1 MNHLDL
7 YPLLPLIIIGA
18 IPVLIMLA
26 VAVKRNHT
34 VTFVISILG
43 LAASFVSIFYV
54 YNSGLPSEST
64 LIVIDKFGLFFTGLF
79 VLAVIAILILSYGYL
94 EQRNYRKEEY
104 YILMILA
111 LLGSSVLAVSKH
123 FVALFLGLEVL
134 SVSLYTLISYFRE
147 NEKAAEAGIKYLVL
161 AAASSAFLL
170 FGMALV
176 YFEAG
181 SMDFALIGERLQEFG
196 VSTLFYTGLGIMVIG
211 VGFKL
216 AVVPFHLW
224 TPDVYEGA
232 SSPVTAFI
240 ASVSKGGMFA
250 VLFRFFLEI
259 NAYNFTTTLL
269 IFTIIAVASMIAG
282 NLLALLQQN
291 VKRILAYSSIS
302 HLGYM
307 LVAFIAGGNFGV
319 EAVTF
324 YITAY
329 FVTIIAAFGIITV
342 LSGPFKEADDISDY
356 RGLFWKRPWLSV
368 FFTLVLLS
376 LAGIPLTAGF
386 IGKFYVAAA
395 GVNSSLWLLTFSLVL
410 NSAVG
415 IFYYLRI
422 VTSFYSTEAEAETLT
437 QRLSAGGIS
446 VIIALSV
453 ALIWLGVYPSGVM
466 RLIEAMVRNF
476 V

>member
-1 MNHLDL
+1 MHLDL
-7 YPLLPLIIIGA
+7 YPLIPFIIMA
-18 IPVLIMLA
+18 AVPVLLMIA
-26 VAVKRNHT
+26 VAIQRHHAAALFIT
-34 VTFVISILG
+34 IAG
-43 LAASFVSIFYV
+43 LAASFISIFYI
-54 YNSGLPSEST
+54 YNSGLPSESPL
-64 LIVIDKFGLFFTGLF
+64 LIIDKFGLFFTGLF
-79 VLAVIAILILSYGYL
+79 ILATIAIAVLSYNYL
-94 EQRNYRKEEY
+94 KERNYRKEEFY
-104 YILMILA
+104 MLLVLA

-123 FVALFLGLEVL
+123 FVSLFLGLEVL
-134 SVSLYTLISYFRE
+134 SVSLYSLIAYFRE
-147 NEKAAEAGIKYLVL
+147 DERAIEAGLKYLVL

-170 FGMALV
+170 FGMALI

-181 SMDFALIGERLQEFG
+181 SMDFMVMAERLAEIKL
-196 VSTLFYTGLGIMVIG
+196 SPLFYTGLGIMVIG

-216 AVVPFHLW
+216 AVVPFHIW
-224 TPDVYEGA
+224 TPDVYQGA

-259 NAYNFTTTLL
+259 DAYELNTALV
-269 IFTIIAVASMIAG
+269 IFTVIAVASMIAG
-282 NLLALLQQN
+282 NLLALLQDN

-324 YITAY
+324 YLTAY
-329 FVTIIAAFGIITV
+329 FITIISAFAIITV
-342 LSGPFKEADDISDY
+342 LSGPFSEAEEISDY
-356 RGLFWKRPWLSV
+356 RGLFWRRPWISV

-395 GVNSSLWLLTFSLVL
+395 GVNESLWLLVFSLVI
-410 NSAVG
+410 NSAIG

-422 VTSFYSTEAEAETLT
+422 VTAFYSTETSETFI
-437 QRLSAGGIS
+437 QKLSLSGVS
-446 VIIALSV
+446 VIVVLSIG
-453 ALIWLGVYPSGVM
+453 LLWLGVYPSGVM

-476 V
+476 I

>member
-1 MNHLDL
+1 MMQLDL
-7 YPLLPLIIIGA
+7 IPLIPFMIMGG
-18 IPVLIMLA
+18 IPVLIMIA
-26 VAVKRNHT
+26 VAIKRNHI
-34 VTFVISILG
+34 VTLLLTITG
-43 LAASFVSIFYV
+43 LIASFISIFYI
-54 YNSGLPSEST
+54 YNMGLPSESPL
-64 LIVIDKFGLFFTGLF
+64 LIIDKFGLFFTGLF
-79 VLAVIAILILSYGYL
+79 ILATIAIAILAYNYL
-94 EQRNYRKEEY
+94 KVRGYRKEEF
-104 YILMILA
+104 YILLILA

-123 FVALFLGLEVL
+123 FVSLFLGLEVL
-134 SVSLYTLISYFRE
+134 SVSLYSLIAYFRE
-147 NEKAAEAGIKYLVL
+147 DEKSIEAGIKYLVL

-170 FGMALV
+170 FGMGLI

-181 SMDFALIGERLQEFG
+181 SMDFFIMAERLAEIG
-196 VSTLFYTGLGIMVIG
+196 HSTLFYMGLGIMIIG

-224 TPDVYEGA
+224 TPDVYQGA

-240 ASVSKGGMFA
+240 ASVSKGGMVA
-250 VLFRFFLEI
+250 VLVRFFIEI
-259 NAYNFTTTLL
+259 DGYNLNTALI
-269 IFTIIAVASMIAG
+269 IFTVIAVASMITG

-302 HLGYM
+302 QLGYM
-307 LVAFIAGGNFGV
+307 LVAFIAGGPFGV

-329 FVTIIAAFGIITV
+329 FITIIAAFGIISI
-342 LSGPFKEADDISDY
+342 LSGPAREADDINDY
-356 RGLFWKRPWLSV
+356 RGLFWRNPWLSI

-395 GVNSSLWLLTFSLVL
+395 GVNETLWLLVFSLVL
-410 NSAVG
+410 NSAIG
-415 IFYYLRI
+415 IFYYLRV
-422 VTSFYSTEAEAETLT
+422 VTALYSTEKSESLVYK
-437 QRLSAGGIS
+437 LSASGVS
-446 VIIALSV
+446 VVVVLSV
-453 ALIWLGVYPSGVM
+453 ALLWLGIYPSGIM

>member
-1 MNHLDL
+1 MMQLDL
-7 YPLLPLIIIGA
+7 YPLLPFIIMA
-18 IPVLIMLA
+18 SVPVLLMISI
-26 VAVKRNHT
+26 AVKRSHSA
-34 VTFVISILG
+34 VVIISLAG

-54 YNSGLPSEST
+54 YNSGIPSESP
-64 LIVIDKFGLFFTGLF
+64 LVIIDKYGLFFTGLF
-79 VLAVIAILILSYGYL
+79 ILATAAIIILSYTYL
-94 EQRNYRKEEY
+94 NNRESRREEY
-104 YILMILA
+104 YILLILA

-123 FVALFLGLEVL
+123 FASLFLGLEIL
-134 SVSLYTLISYFRE
+134 SVSLYALISYFRE
-147 NEKAAEAGIKYLVL
+147 YEKAVEAGIKYLVL
-161 AAASSAFLL
+161 AAVSSAFLL

-176 YFEAG
+176 YFELG
-181 SMDFALIGERLQEFG
+181 SMDFMIMAERINDSILT
-196 VSTLFYTGLGIMVIG
+196 TLFFTGIGIMVIG

-250 VLFRFFLEI
+250 VLFRLFIEI
-259 NAYNFTTTLL
+259 DGYRFDTVIL
-269 IFTIIAVASMIAG
+269 IFSIIAVASMITG

-291 VKRILAYSSIS
+291 IKRILAYSSIS

-319 EAVTF
+319 EAAAF
-324 YITAY
+324 YLTAY
-329 FVTIIAAFGIITV
+329 FVTIIAAFGIISIV
-342 LSGPFKEADDISDY
+342 SGPFKEADDIADY
-356 RGLFWKRPWLSV
+356 NGLYWKRPWLSV

-386 IGKFYVAAA
+386 VGKFYVTAA
-395 GVNSSLWLLTFSLVL
+395 GVNESLWFLTFSLII
-410 NSAVG
+410 NSA
-415 IFYYLRI
+415 ISLFYYLRVI
-422 VTSFYSTEAEAETLT
+422 TAFYSTESEETFT
-437 QRLSAGGIS
+437 SKLSFSGIGIIVLLS
-446 VIIALSV
+446 IAL
-453 ALIWLGVYPSGVM
+453 LWLGIYPSGFM